1 MSSSRRITPGKSF
14 LILGILYLIVYC
26 LIRTVFTPG
35 AYGIRVFGTTESIMD
50 VTRKP
55 ISAKGRIQ
63 CYTGAA
69 LTTLYYPFIMIEETI
84 TGCAF
89 VKPSDF
95 IKVSN
100 GGTYT
105 PPP

>member
-35 AYGIRVFGTTESIMD
+35 AYDIRVFGATESIMGLPG
-50 VTRKP
+50 RP
-55 ISAKGRIQ
+55 ITAKGRIQ

-69 LTTLYYPFIMIEETI
+69 LTHPLLSIHHSRGNHHWLRLRQTLRLH
-84 TGCAF
+84 
-89 VKPSDF
+89 
-95 IKVSN
+95 
-100 GGTYT
+100 
-105 PPP
+105 